1 MHKFL
6 TTLNSALAS
15 RSKFLQISRQF
26 LHNKMSELDPYGR
39 PYPSRQGG
47 YLVPSLAA
55 DNVIFRN
62 KEGKLQVLLVTRGHD
77 PYAGRLAFPGGFVEY
92 NEDPKHACIR
102 ELKEECN
109 IEGVEPKLLTI
120 SGDPARDPRGHVVS
134 IIYRVTVSEDAQ
146 PVGGDDAAH
155 ADFYNVDELLA
166 DPARLA
172 FDHHQILKYAVE
184 TYKD

>member
-1 MHKFL
+1 MHRIL
-6 TTLNSALAS
+6 RTLHSALAARS
-15 RSKFLQISRQF
+15 RFLTIPRRF
-26 LHNKMSELDPYGR
+26 LHSKMSELDPYGR

-55 DNVIFRN
+55 DNVIFRT
-62 KEGKLQVLLVTRGHD
+62 KEGKLQVLLVTRGRD
-77 PYAGRLAFPGGFVEY
+77 PYAGRLAFPGGFVDY
-92 NEDPKHACIR
+92 NEDPKNACIR

-155 ADFYNVDELLA
+155 AEFYNVDELLA
-166 DPARLA
+166 DPERLA